1 MANVLD
7 LHQVVFQVRTQ
18 LWQPPHPDNDF
29 LCKSLDVFGQTLYYI
44 KRLNMPQELV
54 RGKELPFADIHEQ
67 GKDVDEKVIV
77 LLSELISEPKVYRA
91 DQVGLWLHSLYYRL
105 KTLLRLL
112 LHVAHKRN
120 HVRAFLCPENHCFH
134 RLAFTPFCKR
144 FLKQLQQ
151 FKPVLLLHPY

>member
-1 MANVLD
+1 
-7 LHQVVFQVRTQ
+7 
-18 LWQPPHPDNDF
+18 
-29 LCKSLDVFGQTLYYI
+29 VFGQSLCCI
-44 KRLNMPQELV
+44 KRLNLPQELV
-54 RGKELPFADIHEQ
+54 GGKELPFADIHEE
-67 GKDVDEKVIV
+67 GKDVDKKVIV

-120 HVRAFLCPENHCFH
+120 HVRAFLCPENYCLH

-151 FKPVLLLHPY
+151 LKSVPLFHPHQLRIKVKEQIMVEKEI